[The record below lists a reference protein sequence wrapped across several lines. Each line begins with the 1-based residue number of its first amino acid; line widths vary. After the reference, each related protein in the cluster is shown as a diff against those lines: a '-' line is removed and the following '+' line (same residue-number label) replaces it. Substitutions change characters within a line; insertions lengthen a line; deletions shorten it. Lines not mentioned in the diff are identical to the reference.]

1 MATTA
6 QTQRSTSTVW
16 ISGEILT
23 LLNKLVFPIVWFSLA
38 AAILLFELV
47 RTGGVFVPKGFGFI
61 AVFGGFM
68 TWLSAWSMA
77 RLERVGYSGRE
88 LVISNYWREVR
99 VPFEQVQAV
108 EPVWWYRRR
117 MVRIRLGSRTPFG
130 DTVYYIPKWA
140 PLACFYS
147 QPDEELRQLVSSD
160 NLF

>member
-1 MATTA
+1 VTTPA
-6 QTQRSTSTVW
+6 QTPRGASIVW
-16 ISGEILT
+16 ISGGILT
-23 LLNKLVFPIVWFSLA
+23 LLNKLVFPIIWFSLV

-61 AVFGGFM
+61 SAFGGFM

-77 RLERVGYSGRE
+77 RLERIGYCGRE

-99 VPFEQVQAV
+99 IPFEQVQAV
-108 EPVWWYRRR
+108 EPVWWYQRR
-117 MVRIRLGSRTPFG
+117 MVRIRLRSRTPFG

-140 PLACFYS
+140 ALRCFYS
-147 QPDEELRQLVSSD
+147 RPDEELRELVSSE